1 MQLTASQFAAVD
13 TAYRQE
19 RITASFRDQVASHD
33 VLQPPA
39 PMVRR
44 DDGGAYPRDP
54 DGLSGRPGTSPPAG
68 RALSLV
74 PAMMGDV
81 PPATDIR
88 GPLVGRAV
96 ELDRLVGLVGVGQE
110 EPAGSAVLVSGDAG
124 VGKTRILAELRDRA
138 EAEGWRVLVGH
149 CLDFGDSA
157 LPYLPFSEAFGRLAA
172 ESPVVARTLVEAA
185 PVIARLM
192 PARRVLPEQSTG
204 AEAEPAD
211 ATTIDRP
218 ELFAAVHGALEQLGR
233 SAPLLLVVEDVHWA
247 DRSTREMLSF
257 LFSRRFD
264 SPVAVVASYRS
275 DDLHRRHPLRTT
287 AAEWSRLPGVTRLDL
302 GRLGDADVRELVHSL
317 HPAPMS
323 ERALH
328 GIVERA
334 EGNAFFTEELVQAA
348 EVGPDAI
355 PEALADLLLVRLDRL
370 DDDARLVVRAA
381 AVSGRRVPHL
391 LLERVLERS
400 GRVPRRGAAGRGR
413 GQRAGADGRRRL
425 RVPPR
430 AARRGGLRRPAAR
443 RAGPAARGVRR
454 GAAAGRGRR
463 HRGRAGPARQAGQRP
478 GRPPPGPASRPA
490 TRR

>member
-1 MQLTASQFAAVD
+1 VADPARS
-13 TAYRQE
+13 RQ
-19 RITASFRDQVASHD
+19 
-33 VLQPPA
+33 
-39 PMVRR
+39 
-44 DDGGAYPRDP
+44 
-54 DGLSGRPGTSPPAG
+54 AG

-81 PPATDIR
+81 ASATDIR

-96 ELDRLVGLVGVGQE
+96 ELDRLVGLVGVGEE

-138 EAEGWRVLVGH
+138 ETEGWRVLVGH

-204 AEAEPAD
+204 RDTEPVD

-264 SPVAVVASYRS
+264 SPVAVVAS
-275 DDLHRRHPLRTT
+275 
-287 AAEWSRLPGVTRLDL
+287 
-302 GRLGDADVRELVHSL
+302 
-317 HPAPMS
+317 
-323 ERALH
+323 
-328 GIVERA
+328 
-334 EGNAFFTEELVQAA
+334 
-348 EVGPDAI
+348 
-355 PEALADLLLVRLDRL
+355 
-370 DDDARLVVRAA
+370 
-381 AVSGRRVPHL
+381 
-391 LLERVLERS
+391 
-400 GRVPRRGAAGRGR
+400 
-413 GQRAGADGRRRL
+413 
-425 RVPPR
+425 
-430 AARRGGLRRPAAR
+430 
-443 RAGPAARGVRR
+443 
-454 GAAAGRGRR
+454 
-463 HRGRAGPARQAGQRP
+463 
-478 GRPPPGPASRPA
+478 
-490 TRR
+490 